1 MNFNEFLNE
10 LSEILIL
17 DEIPSADVKLSS
29 IESYDSMSQLSIL
42 SLFDEELGI
51 EIEGEQLRE
60 LVTLQ
65 DLYNLAGFS
74 GD

>member
-1 MNFNEFLNE
+1 MTFNEFLNE
-10 LSEILIL
+10 ISEILIL
-17 DEIPSADVKLSS
+17 DEIPGSDVKLSS
-29 IESYDSMSQLSIL
+29 IESYDSMSQLSII

-51 EIEGEQLRE
+51 EIEGDQLRE

-74 GD
+74 GG

>member
-17 DEIPSADVKLSS
+17 DEMPSADVKLSS